1 MEYPSYLQMVGAD
14 KDPEKRKEAMEGFPM
29 QRFIQPED
37 AASFVA
43 TLIDGRA
50 TGQTGQFYSIDA
62 GFSIV

>member
-1 MEYPSYLQMVGAD
+1 MMGAD
-14 KDPEKRKEAMEGFPM
+14 KSEEARQADMNNFPM
-29 QRFIQPED
+29 KRYVQPED

-43 TLIDGRA
+43 TLIDGTA

>member
-1 MEYPSYLQMVGAD
+1 MNS
-14 KDPEKRKEAMEGFPM
+14 FPM
-29 QRFIQPED
+29 KRFVQPED

-43 TLIDGRA
+43 TLIDGTA